1 MGAWSRENHIH
12 TYIGHP
18 NTDVVD
24 RYLILR
30 RKICSVRKCLI
41 TWMKNRAPSTK
52 KSIALNHE
60 LKNPSFLEK
69 RISEPSYLL
78 WWAKIVKYEEKE
90 IEGRKTLRF
99 YLKKYYCTH
108 ISYGTTF
115 FRFSLQLF
123 FPELIWFE
131 VRIYVILKKIY
142 ILLVYCFYFGW
153 KKRIHP
159 QK

>member
-78 WWAKIVKYEEKE
+78 WWAKIVKYEKKE

-123 FPELIWFE
+123 FPNWFDLIWSSDICNIE
-131 VRIYVILKKIY
+131 IDIYPTK
-142 ILLVYCFYFGW
+142 
-153 KKRIHP
+153 
-159 QK
+159 

>member
-30 RKICSVRKCLI
+30 RKICSVQKCLI

-99 YLKKYYCTH
+99 YLKEYYCTH

-123 FPELIWFE
+123 FPELIWFD
-131 VRIYVILKKIY
+131 LK
-142 ILLVYCFYFGW
+142 FGYM
-153 KKRIHP
+153 
-159 QK
+159 